1 MRAIIAA
8 VHGILT
14 TQTDA
19 SWPDKLDAWMM
30 RRDSG
35 IKVIKKEYAAGP
47 FPKWNCLVKD
57 PKIARGLVEEIK
69 LLIQPGTGRVNDMVS
84 TPIWIV
90 AHSNGAVIALKA
102 AKLLIEDGYRVA
114 GLILT
119 GAACDADVD
128 RSGVAGWL
136 EAEELGTAV
145 AFCSADDK
153 VLKKVSNPWTR
164 LLTWPYGDL
173 GRRGWMRDGVR
184 YDIYGTKT
192 QWFDGGHSCYFRP
205 SRINDTFERIYSIVR
220 KRGIGTDTD
229 GHGRTR
235 TDTDQHGPAPAFAQ
249 GSGAARRAPGTDTLS
264 GGVEALG
271 KYFPKL
277 GEVGRDALNQSGPN
291 GARTNTDGHGK
302 TNTCPP
308 SPEAP
313 ARRTSCGGAQ

>member
-47 FPKWNCLVKD
+47 WPKWNCLVKD
-57 PKIARGLVEEIK
+57 PKIARGLVAEIK
-69 LLIQPGTGRVNDMVS
+69 LLIEPGTGRVNDMVS

-102 AKLLIEDGYRVA
+102 AKLLIEDGYRVT

-145 AFCSADDK
+145 AFCSADDQ

-184 YDIYGTKT
+184 YDLTGTQT
-192 QWFDGGHSCYFRP
+192 QWFSGGHSCYFQR
-205 SRINDTFERIYSIVR
+205 SRINDTFERIYHIIR
-220 KRGIGTDTD
+220 KGASPHRAPGTDTD
-229 GHGRTR
+229 GHGRAR
-235 TDTDQHGPAPAFAQ
+235 TNTLKSACDKL
-249 GSGAARRAPGTDTLS
+249 AREFP
-264 GGVEALG
+264 ELG
-271 KYFPKL
+271 KL
-277 GEVGRDALNQSGPN
+277 GCDAMNQSGPN